1 MPDSDEHPLD
11 SEPEARNSNILK
23 RLWFPRSTTPTR
35 KSGQIVYGCASLLGE
50 QWDFSLFVFLNWQYG
65 VGVCILS
72 IEESW
77 WYNGPSWSG
86 QPREGCDPRSRHL
99 QLLKLNLFSSTLA
112 PVVLLM
118 IILSLILVQWSSQ
131 EFSADSGYT
140 PVAVLLLLFII
151 GVTVIIWRQP
161 QNPIPLYFKVSDL
174 MCPNCP
180 PWVNML
186 HGLNIQR
193 VRGMAETNGH
203 FSDPHSVLY
212 LQSLSRHWI
221 QSEGWSSCPR
231 GVESLIQASGV
242 YSGMN
247 WLPHR
252 SLLCLSSHWWP
263 SLWIFTWWCR

>member
-23 RLWFPRSTTPTR
+23 RLWFPPSTTPTR

-50 QWDFSLFVFLNWQYG
+50 QWDFSLFVFWNWQYG

-77 WYNGPSWSG
+77 WYNGPSWGG
-86 QPREGCDPRSRHL
+86 QPGERSDPRSWHL
-99 QLLKLNLFSSTLA
+99 QLLKLNLFSSTLT

-140 PVAVLLLLFII
+140 PVAVLLLLLII

-193 VRGMAETNGH
+193 VRGMAETNEL
-203 FSDPHSVLY
+203 FPDPHSILY
-212 LQSLSRHWI
+212 IHSLSRHWI
-221 QSEGWSSCPR
+221 HILKAG
-231 GVESLIQASGV
+231 
-242 YSGMN
+242 
-247 WLPHR
+247 
-252 SLLCLSSHWWP
+252 LLAHVG
-263 SLWIFTWWCR
+263 